1 MQRCSEQAG
10 RTRLRGSI
18 ALAAT
23 VAALAAA
30 GSALAGQ
37 AVTNHDGEFL
47 DLNVAVTPSIAGS
60 SNAVRGVGVTFDSF
74 SGNRVDG
81 DTATRGTSITVRFNN
96 GFKDNGKLFPSC
108 QIDTTAVSK
117 CSKASQIGA
126 GTAEAQLP
134 GANGAPPTFIPAK
147 LVAYNGR
154 PLTGSAPTIIFI
166 AVINGKPVTELDF
179 TATQQLTGPYGLAL
193 TQIQPSNPTS
203 PAFEISKFS
212 VKIPDRTETRR
223 VHGSRITTHL
233 IQAPTTCHGS
243 WKFAQ
248 TDTYSDAAPLT
259 ATDSQ
264 PCTKS

>member
-1 MQRCSEQAG
+1 MRHRAEQPD

-30 GSALAGQ
+30 GSAVAGQ
-37 AVTNHDGEFL
+37 AATNHDGEFL
-47 DLNVAVTPSIAGS
+47 DLNVAVTPPIAGS
-60 SNAVRGVGVTFDSF
+60 PKAVRGVGVVFDSF
-74 SGNRVDG
+74 SGNRKDG
-81 DTATRGTSITVRFNN
+81 DTATRGTSIAVRFNN

-108 QIDTTAVSK
+108 EIDTTALSK
-117 CSKASQIGA
+117 CSQASQIGA

-154 PLTGSAPTIIFI
+154 PLSGTAPTIIFI
-166 AVINGKPVTELDF
+166 AVVNGKPATELDF
-179 TATQQLTGPYGLAL
+179 TAKQQPTGPYGLAL
-193 TQIQPSNPTS
+193 TQIQPSNATS

-212 VKIPDRTETRR
+212 VKIPDRTATSR
-223 VHGSRITTHL
+223 VHGNRVTTHL

-259 ATDSQ
+259 ATDFQ
-264 PCTKS
+264 PCTKN